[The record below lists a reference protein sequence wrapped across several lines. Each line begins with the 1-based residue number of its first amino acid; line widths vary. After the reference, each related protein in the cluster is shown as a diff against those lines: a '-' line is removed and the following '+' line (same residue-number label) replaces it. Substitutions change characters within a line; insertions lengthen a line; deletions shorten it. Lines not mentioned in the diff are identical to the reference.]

1 MRSQINFVCITLAD
15 FIVRAAYQ
23 MGKTPLLPIFAAT
36 LGATDA
42 FLGSIVSVS
51 TLTGMLLKP
60 SIGILSDRWG
70 RRWWLIIGTMFFV
83 AIPFLYHFIHTPE
96 QLFIIRLLHG
106 LATAI
111 YGPVTVAYV
120 AQQKQNQRAERLG
133 WFGIARSGGYIVGPA
148 LAGGLLLVMEPVDV
162 FTIIGLLSSLA
173 FIPILLLTESH
184 QSVGTVKNVSM
195 RQQIIESLK
204 SGSCTP
210 AVWLSGGL
218 EFIVYIA
225 LYAVKAFMPIY
236 SLSIGLNV
244 ALIGTFFALQEASNV
259 LFKPLGGRLGDLYGY
274 IKTIVIGMVTIG
286 CTLPLIT
293 LTSKPVSLLFL
304 AVLIGAAQALIFP
317 STIALVS
324 TQINEH
330 YLGAGIG
337 LVGTLKNSG
346 KVVGP
351 ILAGILVG
359 WLNFTMMFS
368 LIGILLIVGGLAV
381 YRLGF
386 FQKLSI

>member
-1 MRSQINFVCITLAD
+1 MRSLINFVCITLAD

-23 MGKTPLLPIFAAT
+23 MGKTPLLPIFAST

-70 RRWWLIIGTMFFV
+70 RRWWLIIGTIFFV
-83 AIPFLYHFIHTPE
+83 TMPFFYHFIHTPE
-96 QLFIIRLLHG
+96 QLFIIRLVHG

-120 AQQKQNQRAERLG
+120 AEQKQNQRAQRLG

-148 LAGGLLLVMEPVDV
+148 LAGGLLLVMEPIDV

-173 FIPILLLTESH
+173 FIPIFLLTESH
-184 QSVGTVKNVSM
+184 HSLGTVKNVSM
-195 RQQIIESLK
+195 RRQIIESLK
-204 SGSCTP
+204 SGSRTP

-225 LYAVKAFMPIY
+225 LYAVKAFLPIY

-244 ALIGTFFALQEASNV
+244 ALIGTFFALQEVSNV
-259 LFKPLGGRLGDLYGY
+259 LFKPLGGRLGDQYGY
-274 IKTIVIGMVTIG
+274 IKIIVIGMVTIG

-293 LTSKPVSLLFL
+293 LTSKPTSLLFL

-351 ILAGILVG
+351 VLGGILVG
-359 WLNFTMMFS
+359 WLNFTMMFN

-381 YRLGF
+381 YRLRYL
-386 FQKLSI
+386 QRLSI